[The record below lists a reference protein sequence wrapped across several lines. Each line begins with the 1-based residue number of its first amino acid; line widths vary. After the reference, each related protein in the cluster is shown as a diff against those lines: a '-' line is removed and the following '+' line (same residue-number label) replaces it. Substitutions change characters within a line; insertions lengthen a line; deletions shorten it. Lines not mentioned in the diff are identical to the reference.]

1 MLAAFSREKGHR
13 PPPPAAHA
21 EGQHS
26 LHGRPT
32 SGHPFPWGSPAPRG
46 PHHTCGSW
54 RPRCSHRHVS
64 QHGTTLR
71 SHGLQTA
78 ATSSVSSFRP
88 LCSLGWAPWR
98 VLQCCLWLD
107 PPGHTADTSLAQA
120 ALRSPLCWVPARLPL
135 QPSPPTRAF
144 RRSRGR
150 TRFSASPLISGR
162 GICEYPCCAFLSR
175 SWTRV
180 VALPSILRIC
190 PGPPLLAASHS
201 DLTGA
206 TRSPWWFF
214 ILRVFRCRKGKPVLL
229 KIKDL
234 TKGLA
239 FCDSLE
245 NGNFAQGL
253 RDVFTH

>member
-1 MLAAFSREKGHR
+1 MLTQTCQSAWNHPEEPRATDGGHVLCVFIPSPLLAGLGTVACPAVLSLAGPSRTHSGHIAR
-13 PPPPAAHA
+13 TGRAPVPTVLGPGQAPPAA
-21 EGQHS
+21 
-26 LHGRPT
+26 
-32 SGHPFPWGSPAPRG
+32 
-46 PHHTCGSW
+46 
-54 RPRCSHRHVS
+54 
-64 QHGTTLR
+64 
-71 SHGLQTA
+71 
-78 ATSSVSSFRP
+78 
-88 LCSLGWAPWR
+88 
-98 VLQCCLWLD
+98 
-107 PPGHTADTSLAQA
+107 
-120 ALRSPLCWVPARLPL
+120 
-135 QPSPPTRAF
+135 QPSHRAF